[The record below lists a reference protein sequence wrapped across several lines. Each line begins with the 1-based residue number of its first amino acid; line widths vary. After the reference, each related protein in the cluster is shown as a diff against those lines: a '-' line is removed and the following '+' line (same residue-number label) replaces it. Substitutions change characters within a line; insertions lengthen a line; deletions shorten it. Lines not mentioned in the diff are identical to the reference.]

1 MANVNQPHGFTYISI
16 GAPYPPRIRTFNKVV
31 GFGTAIFQQDV
42 CALMAGAAG
51 GGSAAPLEPL
61 TTPGTTIAAGVSL
74 NFGAASTA
82 TRHHV
87 ITSQAAEFEAQDD
100 NSTDGLILT
109 NMGLNANATLT
120 AGNATTGFSKHQIA
134 EAGIAVT
141 SSMDMHLLRLF
152 PDPNNAFGPNARIV
166 IKFNGNRE
174 ATATVGV

>member
-1 MANVNQPHGFTYISI
+1 MANVNQPHGFGFVSI
-16 GAPYPPRIRTFNKVV
+16 GMPFPPRVRTFNKVV

-42 CALMAGAAG
+42 CCLTAGAAG
-51 GGSAAPLEPL
+51 AGTSAPLEPL
-61 TTPGTTIAAGVSL
+61 TTPGTTIAVGVSL

-87 ITSQAAEFEAQDD
+87 ITAQAAEFEAQDD

-120 AGNATTGFSKHQIA
+120 AGNTTTGFSKHQIA
-134 EAGIAVT
+134 EAGITT
-141 SSMDMHLLRLF
+141 SGMDMHLLRLY
-152 PDPNNAFGPNARIV
+152 PDVNNAFGPNARII
-166 IKFNGNRE
+166 IKFNTNRE